1 MTDLFEKVSGS
12 QDKATELLNKIA
24 NAVPGFDGYFERKNR
39 KASDKLLRM
48 QIADQLAVY
57 VSKIG
62 DLQQEFVRIGEISV
76 LDEIETAVTKLQ
88 TFIDKVK
95 FASYGYAGIF
105 DAIKVKEDAV
115 LALYEFDAMLLDKV
129 EEVGRAVDNV
139 ETSMSTDGQ
148 PASIRHLVSLARE
161 LTDLM
166 VAREHVIENTE
177 SVVDEASFEASDD
190 SSAELNE

>member
-1 MTDLFEKVSGS
+1 MTDLFEKVSSS

-57 VSKIG
+57 LNKVG

-76 LDEIETAVTKLQ
+76 LDEVETAVTKLQ
-88 TFIDKVK
+88 TFIDKIK
-95 FASYGYAGIF
+95 FASYGYGGVF
-105 DAIKVKEDAV
+105 DAIRVNEDAL
-115 LALYEFDAMLLDKV
+115 LALYEFDVALLGKV
-129 EEVGRAVDNV
+129 EEVGHAVDNV

-161 LTDLM
+161 LNDLL
-166 VAREHVIENTE
+166 VAREHMIENTE
-177 SVVDEASFEASDD
+177 SVADDVDASDA
-190 SSAELNE
+190 SSDEIIE

>member
-1 MTDLFEKVSGS
+1 MTDLFEKVSSS

-57 VSKIG
+57 VNKVG

-76 LDEIETAVTKLQ
+76 LDEVETAVTKLQ
-88 TFIDKVK
+88 TFIDKIK
-95 FASYGYAGIF
+95 FASYGYGGVF
-105 DAIKVKEDAV
+105 DAIRVNEDAL
-115 LALYEFDAMLLDKV
+115 LALYEFDVALLGKV
-129 EEVGRAVDNV
+129 EEVGHAVDNV

-161 LTDLM
+161 LNDLL

-177 SVVDEASFEASDD
+177 SVADDVDASDA
-190 SSAELNE
+190 SSDEIIE

>member
-1 MTDLFEKVSGS
+1 MTDLFEKVSSS

-57 VSKIG
+57 VNKIG
-62 DLQQEFVRIGEISV
+62 DLQQEFVRIGEIAV
-76 LDEIETAVTKLQ
+76 LDDVETAVTKLQ
-88 TFIDKVK
+88 MFVDKIK
-95 FASYGYAGIF
+95 FASYGYGGVF
-105 DAIKVKEDAV
+105 DAIRVNEDA
-115 LALYEFDAMLLDKV
+115 LMALYEFDAALLDKV
-129 EEVGRAVDNV
+129 EEVGHAVDNV
-139 ETSMSTDGQ
+139 ETSMSTDGE

-161 LTDLM
+161 LNDLL

-177 SVVDEASFEASDD
+177 SVADDVVDD
-190 SSAELNE
+190 SDADSTEMIE